1 MTILS
6 TPASRPA
13 LMTRRAPS
21 RAGTMSS
28 SGSLGCSAGN
38 GEATCS
44 TPPQPATASAQPASA
59 PRSAATTVRRSPA
72 STPAR
77 STVARTAGSR
87 ATSRTVVRTSW
98 PRRSSSATHQP
109 PRKPVPPVTRTVAFA
124 SLTTCAPSPMAR
136 VRATRGATRGEEPV
150 DGESP
155 WRFPDRGGPQMTRKA
170 DFNAE
175 EWSTVAEGPLYA
187 GLRVISADR
196 GGTLRE
202 SVALSR
208 VYKEA
213 HEHSGG
219 SELLDELV
227 KAPPSIAPD
236 QVREAAAN
244 PAVASERLRAAMGIL
259 EAKAT
264 PEEIDTYKKFVMTAA
279 QAAASAHKEGGFLGI
294 GGRRSATPRTGR

>member
-6 TPASRPA
+6 TPASRLA
-13 LMTRRAPS
+13 LITRRAPS

-28 SGSLGCSAGN
+28 SGSLGCSGGN

-87 ATSRTVVRTSW
+87 ARARAGVRTSW
-98 PRRSSSATHQP
+98 PRRRSSATHQP

-187 GLRVISADR
+187 GLRVIAASR
-196 GGTLRE
+196 GGTVRE
-202 SVALSR
+202 SLAMGR
-208 VYKEA
+208 VYKDARTQHGE
-213 HEHSGG
+213 

-227 KAPPSIAPD
+227 ASPPTLDP
-236 QVREAAAN
+236 
-244 PAVASERLRAAMGIL
+244 
-259 EAKAT
+259 KH
-264 PEEIDTYKKFVMTAA
+264 A
-279 QAAASAHKEGGFLGI
+279 QQAGGEVT
-294 GGRRSATPRTGR
+294 R